1 MFCHV
6 VSLRSK
12 LNLSGQRMWSFLQV
26 LVLHLAS
33 MPSSSCFPLITVPGT
48 LLLTDPLHDY
58 HISSSISSTTHR
70 KLVSEAE
77 SPCLAVFSKVH
88 ISVSHG
94 EHAYRTVWFLHLR
107 RPLCL
112 ATYSLRFSGAVVPAL
127 SSSQS
132 PWSSV
137 IALHDDASE
146 LDKAICVF
154 CFAVFY
160 FSAFAVW
167 CFSLDEVCAMLYASN
182 CGKILQP

>member
-1 MFCHV
+1 MIIIFLV
-6 VSLRSK
+6 PSPQLPIKSL
-12 LNLSGQRMWSFLQV
+12 FLRLKV
-26 LVLHLAS
+26 LAWQFS
-33 MPSSSCFPLITVPGT
+33 PR
-48 LLLTDPLHDY
+48 
-58 HISSSISSTTHR
+58 SISLFHT
-70 KLVSEAE
+70 E
-77 SPCLAVFSKVH
+77 SMHTEQFDFC
-88 ISVSHG
+88 ISGDPFVLPH
-94 EHAYRTVWFLHLR
+94 T
-107 RPLCL
+107 
-112 ATYSLRFSGAVVPAL
+112 LRFSGAVVPAL

-167 CFSLDEVCAMLYASN
+167 CFSLEEVCAMLYASN

>member
-6 VSLRSK
+6 VSLHSK
-12 LNLSGQRMWSFLQV
+12 LNLSGQRMWSFLQM

-48 LLLTDPLHDY
+48 LLLTDPLHGY
-58 HISSSISSTTHR
+58 HISHSISSTTH
-70 KLVSEAE
+70 KQLVSEAE
-77 SPCLAVFSKVH
+77 SPCLAVFSKVQ
-88 ISVSHG
+88 ICFIWRACIQNSLIFASQ
-94 EHAYRTVWFLHLR
+94 ETPLSRKYPLH
-107 RPLCL
+107 
-112 ATYSLRFSGAVVPAL
+112 FSGEVVPAL

-167 CFSLDEVCAMLYASN
+167 CFSLEEVCAMLYASN